1 MPPGGTGA
9 LTRTM
14 VGWDGVG
21 HESEARM
28 AKSVDL
34 SVRCVPRLSDA
45 QKRPPDA
52 HAANACTYRV
62 AAWVHATWLH
72 GGQRLDV
79 AT

>member
-52 HAANACTYRV
+52 HAASA
-62 AAWVHATWLH
+62 
-72 GGQRLDV
+72 
-79 AT
+79 